1 LEFNPLARMLLHL
14 HPIAFVLA
22 AVASSALVAIAVFWV
37 NRRLAVGIAFIVTFC
52 HTVAAAAWAAREG
65 WIGIVIALAL
75 LVTAERLIALS
86 WRRAGPESDMRT
98 EQ

>member
-1 LEFNPLARMLLHL
+1 MLLHL
-14 HPIAFVLA
+14 HPMAFVLA
-22 AVASSALVAIAVFWV
+22 AVASSALVALPIFFV

-75 LVTAERLIALS
+75 LVVAERFVALS
-86 WRRAGPESDMRT
+86 WRRAGLGSYMRT